1 MHTSLI
7 EPLPHQITAVYETML
22 TKQPLRYLLAD
33 DPGAGKTIMTGL
45 LIKAMLNASSVLVKP
60 EVAAAASPT
69 PAPVQAM
76 TTMTYADAPA
86 KPNQA
91 VSERGGAAI
100 LEPASTTPMPVSSSP
115 SDAPGQVAPTAAGEP
130 QYHRFYG
137 SVKINPRMMALDAG
151 KIMEEVVKHLTTLY
165 GADVQVTLEI
175 QATLPGGA
183 PESTRRTIEENCR
196 TLRFEGYGF
205 EVE

>member
-1 MHTSLI
+1 MNSYH
-7 EPLPHQITAVYETML
+7 AVIYQGWRDEEGDHVL
-22 TKQPLRYLLAD
+22 VSNRPLRHVIYHSSCGFAAD
-33 DPGAGKTIMTGL
+33 
-45 LIKAMLNASSVLVKP
+45 
-60 EVAAAASPT
+60 EAAVSPT
-69 PAPVQAM
+69 PAPVQAV

-100 LEPASTTPMPVSSSP
+100 LEPASTTPMPVASSP
-115 SDAPGQVAPTAAGEP
+115 SDAPGQVAPPAAGEP

-165 GADVQVTLEI
+165 GANVQVTLEI

-183 PESTRRTIEENCR
+183 PESTRRTVEENCR

-205 EVE
+205 EEE